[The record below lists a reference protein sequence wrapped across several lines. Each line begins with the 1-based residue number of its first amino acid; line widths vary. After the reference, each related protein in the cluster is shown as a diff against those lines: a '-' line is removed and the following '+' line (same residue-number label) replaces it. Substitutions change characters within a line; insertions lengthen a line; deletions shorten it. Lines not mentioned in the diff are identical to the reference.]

1 MTLKVKATK
10 AQVDECDYTKLTSFC
25 TAEEIINRVKKQPM
39 AWEKFFA
46 NHTSDKGQ
54 YPKYIKNSY
63 NSIVKRKKQSKKMGK
78 IDIA

>member
-1 MTLKVKATK
+1 
-10 AQVDECDYTKLTSFC
+10 
-25 TAEEIINRVKKQPM
+25 M